1 MAIKIFVNLPVS
13 DLGRSIEFYAALGW
27 PHNPDFTGDK
37 VSSIVISEDI
47 YLMVVTEDFFATL
60 TKDAPRGAE
69 AVIALNVESKERVD
83 ELVDTAL
90 ANGGSVSSD
99 PTEESFMYGRGFA
112 DPDGHRF
119 EVVHMFGS

>member
-1 MAIKIFVNLPVS
+1 MATQIFVNLPVS
-13 DLGRSIEFYAALGW
+13 DLKRSIEFYAALGW
-27 PHNPDFTGDK
+27 PHNPDYTGEK
-37 VSSIVISEDI
+37 ASSIVISDDI
-47 YLMVVTEDFFATL
+47 FLMVVTDDFFDTM

-69 AVIALNVESKERVD
+69 TVIALSVESKERVD

-90 ANGGSVSSD
+90 ANGGSVSSV

-119 EVVHMFGS
+119 ELVHMFVS